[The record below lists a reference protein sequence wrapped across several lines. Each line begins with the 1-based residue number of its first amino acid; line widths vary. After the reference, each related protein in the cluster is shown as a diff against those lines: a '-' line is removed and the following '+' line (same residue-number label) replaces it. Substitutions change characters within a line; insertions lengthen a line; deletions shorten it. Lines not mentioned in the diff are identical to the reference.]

1 MGRSIRSRPGCS
13 RTRGLHVR
21 AMPHDGKYGHRTRGR
36 RTVSTV
42 TDPKERLADES
53 DGFLQRLRELGE
65 LELAKRDEPISSPK
79 FHRLAAEVSAKSRE
93 IAGQAARQ
101 EQTGNETE
109 RGEESIEDVE
119 DDRSDGYL
127 DRPEMPGRR

>member
-21 AMPHDGKYGHRTRGR
+21 AMPHDGKYGRRTPGR
-36 RTVSTV
+36 RTVSPV

-53 DGFLQRLRELGE
+53 DGFLQRLRDLGE

-79 FHRLAAEVSAKSRE
+79 FHRLAEEVSAKSRE
-93 IAGQAARQ
+93 IPRKAAVQ
-101 EQTGNETE
+101 EQTGNETQ
-109 RGEESIEDVE
+109 RGDDSIEEIKDE
-119 DDRSDGYL
+119 RSEER
-127 DRPEMPGRR
+127 DRPGGR